1 MKKYLLITLL
11 VIIVLGLAG
20 SAQAVT
26 TIIQDYPELGGISPQ
41 KGTDLPHFIKYI
53 FLFAIGIV
61 GIVGLLA
68 IIIGAFGYLT
78 AVGNPQKASNAKDKI
93 ISALLGLLL
102 LLGSYLLL
110 NIINPDLLTLGI
122 NFPEQENGG
131 NGEEVKEYACYCCCR
146 SGVLVSDCNP
156 YQPKYRRWCTSG
168 DFYTINKNCEDNCKF
183 YVCTFSNVTGWVS
196 QIVEES
202 CK

>member
-20 SAQAVT
+20 SIQATT
-26 TIIQDYPELGGISPQ
+26 TIIQDYPEIGGISPQ
-41 KGTDLPHFIKYI
+41 KEGTTLPHLVKYI
-53 FLFAIGIV
+53 FLFAIGIA

-78 AVGNPQKASNAKDKI
+78 AVGNPQKASDAKDKI

-110 NIINPDLLTLGI
+110 NIINPDLLKLI
-122 NFPEQENGG
+122 LP
-131 NGEEVKEYACYCCCR
+131 
-146 SGVLVSDCNP
+146 
-156 YQPKYRRWCTSG
+156 
-168 DFYTINKNCEDNCKF
+168 
-183 YVCTFSNVTGWVS
+183 
-196 QIVEES
+196 
-202 CK
+202 